1 MASVTPAVQ
10 CAQAIVPLVGAELGI
25 TFVAIAGCESSFGTQ
40 NWGDCNLSGP
50 HCRGCT
56 SIGAWQINM
65 PAHAG
70 YLQSVTG
77 STDPCTWANWL
88 LNLHNNAVAA
98 VHVFHAA
105 GSTFHPWTTFNDG
118 CYRGKIDIAREAV
131 TQASSHPATPI
142 TPATSLPSSSTGGE
156 WIVLGLGIVVVI
168 EFLEV
173 GVKGVEEL

>member
-25 TFVAIAGCESSFGTQ
+25 TFVAIAGCESSFGTN

-50 HCRGCT
+50 SCRGCT

-105 GSTFHPWTTFNDG
+105 GSTFHPVGRAGSGSTATATASRRTVRARTRKGGKGSPKNWGT
-118 CYRGKIDIAREAV
+118 YRRR
-131 TQASSHPATPI
+131 
-142 TPATSLPSSSTGGE
+142 
-156 WIVLGLGIVVVI
+156 
-168 EFLEV
+168 
-173 GVKGVEEL
+173 